1 MYFSHKKEIQW
12 FFSHKK
18 KPDEFPTKRR
28 SNRLPRKNSRSFPI
42 KKKPNG
48 FSQRKRNHMFYI
60 YIRLLCET
68 FQLKGGSSICGLG
81 CSSSSFSFFLYFL
94 LLHPLHSWPKNVE
107 GTSPMECM
115 GGRGGSSPHVGF
127 ATVPTRDRS
136 GCAPPPSPSCPKFH
150 WRWRK
155 TRKRGEEGG
164 RREWAPPFLCP
175 RSNFIWISSKM
186 VWLWHK

>member
-1 MYFSHKKEIQW
+1 
-12 FFSHKK
+12 
-18 KPDEFPTKRR
+18 
-28 SNRLPRKNSRSFPI
+28 
-42 KKKPNG
+42 
-48 FSQRKRNHMFYI
+48 MFYI

-136 GCAPPPSPSCPKFH
+136 GCAPPPLPPARNSIEDEG
-150 WRWRK
+150 RRGREERK
-155 TRKRGEEGG
+155 EGG
-164 RREWAPPFLCP
+164 GNEPLRSCALDLTSYESQAKWFDSGISNPLKNHGVIILLYEFLA
-175 RSNFIWISSKM
+175 K
-186 VWLWHK
+186 K

>member
-1 MYFSHKKEIQW
+1 
-12 FFSHKK
+12 
-18 KPDEFPTKRR
+18 
-28 SNRLPRKNSRSFPI
+28 
-42 KKKPNG
+42 
-48 FSQRKRNHMFYI
+48 MFYI

-136 GCAPPPSPSCPKFH
+136 GCALPEIPLKM
-150 WRWRK
+150 K
-155 TRKRGEEGG
+155 EDEEERRG
-164 RREWAPPFLCP
+164 RREEGMSPSVPVP
-175 RSNFIWISSKM
+175 SI
-186 VWLWHK
+186 